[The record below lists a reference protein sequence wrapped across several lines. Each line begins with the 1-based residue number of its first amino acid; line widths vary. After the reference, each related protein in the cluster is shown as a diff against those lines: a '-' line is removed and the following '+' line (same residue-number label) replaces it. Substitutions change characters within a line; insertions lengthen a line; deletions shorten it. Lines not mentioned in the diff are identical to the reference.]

1 MTKVTEKK
9 NTSKKTNLKTN
20 SDEVSKDDQI
30 VLLLQEIL
38 AEVKKL
44 KKNNTSAEELFG
56 K

>member
-9 NTSKKTNLKTN
+9 NTSKKTNIPKTN
-20 SDEVSKDDQI
+20 DEVSTEDQII
-30 VLLLQEIL
+30 VLLKEIL

-44 KKNNTSAEELFG
+44 KKNNISAEELFG